1 MHNTIPMPA
10 AHTPSTLGQG
20 FNNTLAISSAL
31 ALLGRCSTAA
41 AESGVGVAL
50 HRYLSVPV

>member
-1 MHNTIPMPA
+1 MLFKKRRMHNTIPMPA

-31 ALLGRCSTAA
+31 ALLDG
-41 AESGVGVAL
+41 
-50 HRYLSVPV
+50 